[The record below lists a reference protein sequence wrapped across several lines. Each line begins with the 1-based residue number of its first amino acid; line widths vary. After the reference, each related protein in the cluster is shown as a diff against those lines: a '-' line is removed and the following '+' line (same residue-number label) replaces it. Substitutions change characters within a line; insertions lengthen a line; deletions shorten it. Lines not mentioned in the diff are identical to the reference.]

1 MRLNRRWGWSA
12 YRLGLFSLTPE
23 SVEGIY
29 PNRPGDKDSVKLEFT
44 PLLQVQR
51 DLYRLPRGWERFRA
65 YLQTMVDPETKD
77 LQLPLVAM
85 NPMGKDHVPALLD
98 QYLAFDADGLA
109 AHAVAETESRLAHVD
124 GEFKVALVIADDA
137 IGSWTNRYSSEFSAR
152 FGGKPL
158 HKRGWITGTLWTSE
172 TPSAQATREEALT
185 AVYRAA
191 YIQQHG
197 FAVTLREMMAQEGYA
212 MALAGCSRPTPGEAL
227 DDDELE
233 YTREVI
239 APHPDT
245 KDYPLVMTSLFGDV
259 AAASLGYTPLGLS
272 ERAGFALALCDAR
285 IKLFG
290 K

>member
-1 MRLNRRWGWSA
+1 M
-12 YRLGLFSLTPE
+12 
-23 SVEGIY
+23 
-29 PNRPGDKDSVKLEFT
+29 KLEFT

-98 QYLAFDADGLA
+98 KYLGFDADSLA
-109 AHAVAETESRLAHVD
+109 ARAVAEAESRLAAVD

-137 IGSWTNRYSSEFSAR
+137 MGAWTNRYSSEFTAR
-152 FGGKPL
+152 SGSKPL
-158 HKRGWITGTLWTSE
+158 HKRGWITGALWTSE
-172 TPSAQATREEALT
+172 TPSAQAAREEALA

-191 YIQQHG
+191 HIQQHG
-197 FAVTLREMMAQEGYA
+197 FAVTLRELMAQEGYA
-212 MALAGCSRPTPGEAL
+212 MAMAGCSKPSL

-239 APHPDT
+239 APHLDT
-245 KDYPLVMTSLFGDV
+245 KDYPIVITSLFGDV

-272 ERAGFALALCDAR
+272 DRAGFALALHDAR
-285 IKLFG
+285 LELKIDG
-290 K
+290 RGQTR